1 MPFNKAQ
8 FNSSLLKNLNIA
20 GAFFRDKM
28 FEKIDQ
34 VKAPRRIKEHTSV
47 EQAKQEGNS
56 YSIDIVIDISEDAAP
71 EAPAY
76 EWGSGLQ
83 RTRGTPSLYPIEVK
97 NAPNLVF
104 WWEREQKLFVGKRL
118 PIGHPGV
125 EARPYINPTIKE
137 NMQEIK
143 KIIGKDFKAA
153 ILAGTKRVE
162 VISAKK

>member
-1 MPFNKAQ
+1 MAFNKAQ

-34 VKAPRRIKEHTSV
+34 VKAPRNIKEHTSV
-47 EQAKQEGNS
+47 RQAKQDGKG

-76 EWGSGLQ
+76 EWGSGLR
-83 RTRGTPSLYPIEVK
+83 RTRGAPSEYPIEAK
-97 NAPNLVF
+97 NVPNLVF

-125 EARPYINPTIKE
+125 EARPYISPTIKE

-143 KIIGKDFKAA
+143 KIIGKDF
-153 ILAGTKRVE
+153 IE

>member
-1 MPFNKAQ
+1 MAFNKGQ
-8 FNSSLLKNLNIA
+8 VDSILIKNLNIA
-20 GAFFRDKM
+20 GGFFRDKM

-34 VKAPRRIKEHTSV
+34 VKAPRNIKKHTSV
-47 EQAKQEGNS
+47 GSAQKKGNV
-56 YSIDIVIDISEDAAP
+56 YSIDIEIDISDGAAP

-125 EARPYINPTIKE
+125 QARPYIAPTIKE
-137 NMQEIK
+137 NADEIK
-143 KIIGKDFKAA
+143 KILGRGFKAA
-153 ILAGTKRVE
+153 ILAGTTKVE